1 MSWNWT
7 IHHWIHFHFGWIN
20 HLLEKSKTIH
30 CCATNHWGLIH
41 CAYWLYQTLH
51 EVLENAISN
60 ISKTFSHIQDTPTP
74 PKAIQQKKWCDLSLW
89 RIHHRQ
95 QIKTHQDSTSLRQKT
110 HSKTSL
116 MVPHDTHQTHTL
128 WFSHQTLAKG
138 NAQKM
143 VYADQKHKSKWNTR
157 DHHKLTSWTCK
168 SVDKGGC
175 WHYMVP
181 YDIILDNIM
190 FIRKRSIEKTDE
202 SNSLS
207 AGTNRNWNVTSAEE

>member
-95 QIKTHQDSTSLRQKT
+95 QIKNTSRFNITASENPFKNITYGPTWYTPNSYL
-110 HSKTSL
+110 
-116 MVPHDTHQTHTL
+116 VI
-128 WFSHQTLAKG
+128 FSP
-138 NAQKM
+138 
-143 VYADQKHKSKWNTR
+143 NTCQR
-157 DHHKLTSWTCK
+157 KCTKDG
-168 SVDKGGC
+168 VC
-175 WHYMVP
+175 W
-181 YDIILDNIM
+181 
-190 FIRKRSIEKTDE
+190 SE
-202 SNSLS
+202 
-207 AGTNRNWNVTSAEE
+207 A